1 MDGPSQC
8 IVGEEKEGVIKIR
21 MEENV
26 FDGSHTGGNDS
37 AD

>member
-1 MDGPSQC
+1 MEGPSEC
-8 IVGEEKEGVIKIR
+8 HVGREKEEVIKIR
-21 MEENV
+21 LEENV